1 MKNYVIIPTYKEAE
15 NLKELLPLLTR
26 YNVII
31 VDDNSL
37 DGTEKICRKYKN
49 VKLIVRK
56 NKRGL
61 ASAVIDGIL
70 SIKGN
75 DAKIVVMD
83 ADFQHDPD
91 KLPEFFSKLNKYD
104 FIYGNRIN
112 LTMTLYRKVMS
123 KTAAFLARTMIPQL
137 NKIDDPM

>member
-1 MKNYVIIPTYKEAE
+1 MKNYVIIPTYKEAD
-15 NLKELLPLLTR
+15 NLKELLPLLTK
-26 YNVII
+26 YSII
-31 VDDNSL
+31 VVDDNSL

-83 ADFQHDPD
+83 ADFQHDP
-91 KLPEFFSKLNKYD
+91 EQ
-104 FIYGNRIN
+104 
-112 LTMTLYRKVMS
+112 
-123 KTAAFLARTMIPQL
+123 TA
-137 NKIDDPM
+137 